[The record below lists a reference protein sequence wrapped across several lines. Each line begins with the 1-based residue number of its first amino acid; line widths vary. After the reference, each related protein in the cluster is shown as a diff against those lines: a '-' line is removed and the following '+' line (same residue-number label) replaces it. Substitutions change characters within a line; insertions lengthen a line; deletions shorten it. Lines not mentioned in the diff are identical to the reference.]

1 MNYEEY
7 LTMHDIID
15 NRNEKLID
23 HINKILDSTERA
35 KFAVGYF
42 FVSGLTSVRQH
53 LKNIKEMKLLIGN
66 TTNRETIEQIA
77 EGYKRLDLVGYE
89 AEGMIYPKRS
99 EIKEIRDNT
108 GLNLRETLEVMDQTN
123 ENKEVLDLLVQL
135 IVEKRLKVKVYTKGR
150 LHAKAYIFDYK
161 QDGRYEKG
169 IAIVGSSNFTLSGV
183 THNTELNVVVHG
195 EANHAELTRWFDELW
210 EEAQDF
216 DEILMKEIQ
225 ESWAGDLV
233 RPYDIYMKTLYTL
246 VKDKLEGDEEQGLL
260 WDDNIKHKLTK
271 FQEVAVIHA
280 VDMIKNY
287 GGCFVSDVVGI
298 GKSFIGAAILK
309 YLERKDNIRPLII
322 CPKSLEKMW
331 LNYDER
337 YSLNA
342 KVVPMSLLVEDEYE
356 SVNYLNKNYPNRD
369 FVLVDESHNF
379 RHSDT
384 QRYKVL
390 QSYLTTGRR
399 CVFLTATPRNKSVR
413 DIYNQI
419 KLFHQEDRTAI
430 PIYPPNLREYF
441 NAIERGEK
449 KLPDLLRHILIRR
462 TRNHILR
469 WYGYDAETD
478 EPVDPLRFQ
487 EYRDGKRRAYIL
499 VSDKKQFFP
508 KRHLETIEYSIEST
522 YQGLYQQIR
531 KYLGKASKGDDYK
544 LYKDQLTYARYG
556 LWHYV
561 KPDKRKISPY
571 DKLERAGANLR
582 GLMRVMLFKRFESS
596 VFAFRET
603 ISRLLRIHKDFLSS
617 LEHGIVPAGEEA
629 QNILYESDQ
638 IDETELFDALRNLTE
653 KYNIDD
659 FEVDSLMKD
668 IRHDIDLLQNIYNI
682 VEPISSENDA
692 KLQILLDR
700 LKQPPLS
707 DGKVLIF
714 TQFTDTALYLYN
726 NINPNNDRSD
736 IDVIFSNNRSKSDI
750 IGRFAPKANPEW
762 TSEPEIRILISTD
775 VLSEG
780 LNLQDCDKVINYDLH
795 WNPVRLIQRLGRID
809 RIGSE
814 HDMVYA
820 YNFLPETEI
829 ERNLN
834 LHERLSNRIQ
844 EIHDTIGEDSA
855 ILDETERINEE
866 AMYAIYE
873 KREQQLSLFE
883 DDEDTLDLNEAE
895 QKLRQIRK
903 DDPDEFERIAN
914 LRNGIRSSYPTNT
927 KGIYVFCQAG
937 QYQQL
942 FLADSDG
949 NVISRDM
956 DKIIST
962 IKCSP
967 AMPIG
972 KLPSNYNEVLMKV
985 KSMFVNEVQHRRTEI
1000 DYIPS
1005 LTQGQR
1011 YILREL
1017 RIIFNAE
1024 KDEDER
1030 RKIELL
1036 EQYFRNITIP
1046 AVNKELNF
1054 LRQNKITGESLIRN
1068 LIDIYNRY
1076 NINKWMSNTRN
1087 IKTEL
1092 EIPIIICSEALV

>member
-1 MNYEEY
+1 
-7 LTMHDIID
+7 MHDIID
-15 NRNEKLID
+15 NRNEKLVD
-23 HINKILDSTERA
+23 HINLIMDSTEKA

-42 FVSGLTSVRQH
+42 FVSGLTAIKDH
-53 LKNIKEMKLLIGN
+53 LKDVKEIKLLIGN
-66 TTNRETIEQIA
+66 TTNHQTLEQLA
-77 EGYKRLDLVGYE
+77 EGYKSLDIVEQE
-89 AEGMIYPKRS
+89 AEGLRYPKRS
-99 EIKEIRDNT
+99 EIRNIIENT
-108 GLNLRETLEVMDQTN
+108 RSNLKETLEQMDQTD
-123 ENKEVLDLLVQL
+123 ENKKVLDLLVQM
-135 IVEKRLKVKVYTKGR
+135 IIEKRLKVRVYTKGR

-169 IAIVGSSNFTLSGV
+169 IAIVGSSNFTLSGI

-195 EANHAELTRWFDELW
+195 NENHTELTRWFDELW
-210 EEAQDF
+210 EESQDF

-233 RPYDIYMKTLYTL
+233 RPYDIYMKTLYML
-246 VKDKLEGDEEQGLL
+246 VKDRLESDEDQDIL
-260 WDDNIKHKLTK
+260 WDDDIKRKLTK
-271 FQEVAVIHA
+271 FQETAVIHA
-280 VDMIKNY
+280 IDMIQSY
-287 GGCFVSDVVGI
+287 GGCFVSDVVGV

-309 YLERKDNIRPLII
+309 YFEHKHNIRPLII

-331 LNYDER
+331 NDYDER
-337 YSLNA
+337 YALNA
-342 KVVPMSLLVEDEYE
+342 KVVPMSLLVEDENE
-356 SVNYLNKNYPNRD
+356 SIGYLNINYQNRD

-390 QSYLTTGRR
+390 QSFLAQGRR
-399 CVFLTATPRNKSVR
+399 CVFLTATPRNKSIR

-419 KLFHQEDRTAI
+419 KLFHQEDRTTI
-430 PIYPPNLREYF
+430 PIYPANLREYF
-441 NAIERGEK
+441 NAIERREK

-478 EPVDPLRFQ
+478 EPVDPFRFQ
-487 EYRDGKRRAYIL
+487 EYKDGKRRAYII
-499 VSDKKQFFP
+499 VSGKKQFFP
-508 KRHLETIEYSIEST
+508 KRQLETIEYSIEST

-531 KYLGKASKGDDYK
+531 NYLGKPRKGNDHRS
-544 LYKDQLTYARYG
+544 YKDRLTYARYG

-561 KPDKRKISPY
+561 KSNKRKIPPY

-603 ISRLLRIHKDFLSS
+603 ISRLLRIHKAFLSS
-617 LEHGIVPAGEEA
+617 LEYGIVPAGDKA
-629 QNILYESDQ
+629 QDILYESDQ
-638 IDETELFDALRNLTE
+638 IDETELFDTLRDSTD
-653 KYNIDD
+653 KYNIAD
-659 FEVDSLMKD
+659 FE
-668 IRHDIDLLQNIYNI
+668 IDLLVKDIQNDIELLQNMLKM
-682 VEPISSENDA
+682 VEPIDPRNDT
-692 KLQILLDR
+692 KLQVLLQR
-700 LKQPPLS
+700 LNQPPLS

-714 TQFTDTALYLYN
+714 TQFADTARYLYD
-726 NINPNNDRSD
+726 NINPNDDKDD
-736 IDVIFSNNRSKSDI
+736 IDVIFSNDRNKNVVV
-750 IGRFAPKANPEW
+750 GRFAPKANPELA
-762 TSEPEIRILISTD
+762 SKPEIRILISTD

-814 HDMVYA
+814 YDVIYA

-873 KREQQLSLFE
+873 KRDQQLSLFE
-883 DDEDTLDLNEAE
+883 DDEDILDLNEAE
-895 QKLRQIRK
+895 QKLRQIKK
-903 DDPDEFERIAN
+903 DDPEEFERIAN
-914 LRNGIRSSYPTNT
+914 LRDGIRSCYPTNT
-927 KGIYVFCQAG
+927 KGIYVFCQSG

-942 FLADSDG
+942 FLTDLNG

-962 IKCSP
+962 IKCGP

-972 KLPSNYNEVLMKV
+972 KLPPNYNEVLMNI
-985 KSMFVNEVQHRRTEI
+985 KSLFANEAKHRQAER

-1005 LTQGQR
+1005 LTQGQK
-1011 YILREL
+1011 YVLREL
-1017 RIIFNAE
+1017 RLVFNSIEDDSKRQQIEILE
-1024 KDEDER
+1024 KV
-1030 RKIELL
+1030 
-1036 EQYFRNITIP
+1036 FRGTLTS
-1046 AVNKELNF
+1046 AVNKELN
-1054 LRQNKITGESLIRN
+1054 LLKRNGITGDPLISN
-1068 LIDIYNRY
+1068 LINIYNQH
-1076 NINKWMSNTRN
+1076 NMDKWSSNN
-1087 IKTEL
+1087 VKEQI
-1092 EIPIIICSEALV
+1092 EIPRIICSEALT